1 MFLSQLHWN
10 SLTRAKWKFTGSE
23 VLKEHTAFLFDDTWW
38 TRHIWLQ
45 TVDVWVFRHFCSP
58 HFISEGCLM
67 ALVQF
72 MESNYTEWIRIIPQ
86 HRVWQWKDQRING
99 KSWQVGQESKDKA
112 EALVELKK
120 KPPES
125 HTMSALMFFSQI
137 SRAWKAEDGEGRT
150 SMTVTMMCISSAL
163 VISWIV
169 VNNCCMSFLA
179 TLQYSLNGKKVELF
193 LVPSD
198 ILLSHVIIVA
208 FNWRYAEKPPDGVAP
223 PKAYTCHAHQQKG
236 ACKIISWSLILGWFW
251 SLNHFQ
257 STLDSWQ
264 LQQLHPW
271 NFTLTP
277 NKNSVLKGFT

>member
-1 MFLSQLHWN
+1 MAGWSRKQGQ
-10 SLTRAKWKFTGSE
+10 SGSSCGAE
-23 VLKEHTAFLFDDTWW
+23 EKATW
-38 TRHIWLQ
+38 IAYNVSS
-45 TVDVWVFRHFCSP
+45 VDV
-58 HFISEGCLM
+58 
-67 ALVQF
+67 
-72 MESNYTEWIRIIPQ
+72 
-86 HRVWQWKDQRING
+86 
-99 KSWQVGQESKDKA
+99 
-112 EALVELKK
+112 
-120 KPPES
+120 
-125 HTMSALMFFSQI
+125 FFPQI

-150 SMTVTMMCISSAL
+150 SMTDMTVTMMCISCAL

-169 VNNCCMSFLA
+169 GNNCCMSFLA
-179 TLQYSLNGKKVELF
+179 TLQYSLNGKNVELF

-198 ILLSHVIIVA
+198 ILLSHVIIA
-208 FNWRYAEKPPDGVAP
+208 ALNWRYAEKPPDGVAP

-277 NKNSVLKGFT
+277 NKNSVSQGFTIHRTPCANCHILVLYLLVSWISLCLDFLFTFRPPYLGLSVSLLVT